1 MSDLFV
7 DVKLPSGE
15 VYKQPIGL
23 FINNEFV
30 KSHSDELIN
39 TINPTDGKLIVSVY
53 AANEIDID
61 IAVKAARDSF
71 ENVWS
76 KIDGSKRGELLYK
89 LGDLIEK
96 NKEILA
102 KIDTLDAGKPYNS
115 NSLSDLSQIIEL
127 TKFFAGYCDK
137 INGKYIPISDDKF
150 VYEIKEPYGVV
161 GQIVPW
167 NYPLAMASWKIQ
179 SAIAAGNTVV
189 IKSAENTPLSLLYFA
204 QLIKEAGFPPG
215 VVNIVSGYGKDAGS
229 AIAAHTDVDKVAFTG
244 STNVGKI
251 IQKLATSNLKAV
263 TLECGGKSPS
273 VIFKD
278 ANIDEAVK
286 WSTLGIYYNSGQ
298 NCTANSR
305 ILVEDEIYDEFLT
318 KFKDY
323 TLKNWIVGDPFDEST
338 TVGPIISQIQLKNIK
353 EYIRIGIEDEK
364 LEKLELGSDTI
375 YSKFSGW
382 FLNPTVFLNVP
393 STSRLFQEEIFGP
406 VVTITKFSGY
416 KEALSLA
423 NNTQYGLGSA
433 VFTKDIKK
441 AHKFGKGLKAG
452 TVWINS
458 SNDED
463 IRAAFGGYKMSGIG
477 RELGESG
484 IEVYTQLKAIH
495 VNLADDETI

>member
-7 DVKLPSGE
+7 DIQLPTGE
-15 VYKQPIGL
+15 SYKQPIGL

-30 KSHSDELIN
+30 QGHSDELIS
-39 TINPTDGKLIVSVY
+39 TINPTNGELITKVH
-53 AANEIDID
+53 AANEQDID
-61 IAVKAARDSF
+61 IAVKSARETY

-76 KIDGSKRGELLYK
+76 KTSGSAKGELLYK
-89 LGDLIEK
+89 LAQLIEEE
-96 NKEILA
+96 KEILA
-102 KIDTLDAGKPYNS
+102 KIDTLDAGKPYHS
-115 NSLSDLSQIIEL
+115 NSLGDLEQIIEL
-127 TKFFAGYCDK
+127 TKFFAGYADK

-189 IKSAENTPLSLLYFA
+189 IKSAENTPLSLLYFG
-204 QLIKEAGFPPG
+204 QLVKKAGFPPG
-215 VVNIVSGYGKDAGS
+215 VINIVSGLGPIAGS
-229 AIAAHTDVDKVAFTG
+229 AIAKHEDIDKVAFTG

-273 VIFKD
+273 VVFND
-278 ANIDEAVK
+278 ANLKEAVK
-286 WSTLGIYYNSGQ
+286 WSSLGIYYNTGQ

-305 ILVEDEIYDEFLT
+305 ILVEEDVYDEFLT
-318 KFKDY
+318 KFKQY
-323 TLKNWIVGDPFDEST
+323 VLENWITGDPFDSKT
-338 TVGPIISQIQLKNIK
+338 TVGPLISKVQLDRVL
-353 EYIRIGIEDEK
+353 EYVKIGEDEEH
-364 LEKLELGSDTI
+364 LEKLELGDKAI
-375 YSKFSGW
+375 YSNHNGW
-382 FLNPTVFLNVP
+382 FLNPTVFLDVP
-393 STSRLFQEEIFGP
+393 VDSRLFQEEIFGP
-406 VVTITKFSGY
+406 VVTITKFRGY
-416 KEALSLA
+416 KDALSKA

-463 IRAAFGGYKMSGIG
+463 IRASFGGYKMSGIG

-484 IEVYTQLKAIH
+484 VDVYTQIKAIH
-495 VNLADDETI
+495 VNLADDD